1 MMWDLQTLRGQ
12 TANDE
17 TFYGPPFW
25 VSLLIL
31 KDGIQ
36 EERGK
41 IREVL
46 SKPLRLNI
54 RTAVMRMFG
63 TV

>member
-41 IREVL
+41 NKR
-46 SKPLRLNI
+46 SS
-54 RTAVMRMFG
+54 
-63 TV
+63 